1 MYYGNEINIWLLRV
15 AYVFF
20 NLGYPQSESL
30 QESQLKLKN

>member
-1 MYYGNEINIWLLRV
+1 MHYGNEINIRLLGV

-20 NLGYPQSESL
+20 NLGYPQFESL

>member
-1 MYYGNEINIWLLRV
+1 MYYGNEINIWLGI

-30 QESQLKLKN
+30 QESQLKLRN